1 MARSSELWWKGRV
14 DLATIDGVITAN
26 TGLDPSKDTDVL
38 IVGAG
43 VVGLACGYALSTAGL
58 RVIVIEAGPRI
69 GEGVS
74 ARNSEVIHA
83 GLYYPTGSLKA
94 RLCVEGRRALYPF
107 LDKHGVNYSR
117 CGKLV
122 VANGEA
128 EIKALEKVYA
138 QAQVNGVEGIEWL
151 TSDAACA
158 LEPALRCDAAI
169 LSRESGVLDSH
180 GYMLALQ
187 GEIENY
193 GGSVVCDSPFAGAS
207 AIAGGGWNV
216 TIADADRTTLSTS
229 ILITAAGL
237 EAQAVAATIEGYPR
251 DQIPPRHLGK
261 GVYFRYAS
269 KAPFQRLVYPPPIPG
284 ALGTHYRRDLGGQ
297 AVLGPDLEYVR
308 EIDYTVDPARA
319 EKFYTD
325 VRRYWP
331 DLQENSLQPDYAGI
345 RPKLHG
351 PGEKQ
356 PDFQVWGPQSH
367 GLSGLITLF
376 GIESPGLTSSLAIG
390 EFVNEM
396 VCRVQT
402 NR

>member
-1 MARSSELWWKGRV
+1 MK
-14 DLATIDGVITAN
+14 
-26 TGLDPSKDTDVL
+26 LDPSKDTDVL

-43 VVGLACGYALSTAGL
+43 VVGLACGYALATAGL

-94 RLCVEGRRALYPF
+94 RLCVEGRRALYSF

-122 VANGEA
+122 VANGEV
-128 EIKALEKVYA
+128 EIKALEKVFK
-138 QAQVNGVEGIEWL
+138 QAKINGVEGIEWL
-151 TSDAACA
+151 TGDAACA

-169 LSRESGVLDSH
+169 LSRESGVMDSH

-187 GEIENY
+187 GEIENH
-193 GGSVVCDSPFAGAS
+193 GGSVVCDSPFADAR
-207 AIAGGGWNV
+207 AIASGGWNV
-216 TIADADRTTLSTS
+216 TIADVDRTTLSTS

-237 EAQAVAATIEGYPR
+237 EAQAVAAMIEGYPR

-319 EKFYTD
+319 ERFYAD

-376 GIESPGLTSSLAIG
+376 GIESPGLTSSLALG
-390 EFVNEM
+390 EYVKKALF
-396 VCRVQT
+396 
-402 NR
+402 